1 MSRVKKAVLF
11 IIVVAPFMLI
21 YLMNANAKGSAK
33 IGGTFVNSESATV
46 TGSFNYSWEQD
57 KWQQT
62 FESDFFHK
70 KEDDKETM
78 NELFPIL
85 GGSIHTISL
94 HPNTMH
100 LVLPQYDYDKF
111 RADGDRKVL
120 GFGYGYKLLRT
131 EKFKAS
137 NEFQHN

>member
-21 YLMNANAKGSAK
+21 LMNAQNAKGSAK

-62 FESDFFHK
+62 FESDFQNTK
-70 KEDDKETM
+70 KR
-78 NELFPIL
+78 
-85 GGSIHTISL
+85 TI
-94 HPNTMH
+94 
-100 LVLPQYDYDKF
+100 K
-111 RADGDRKVL
+111 
-120 GFGYGYKLLRT
+120 KL
-131 EKFKAS
+131 
-137 NEFQHN
+137 